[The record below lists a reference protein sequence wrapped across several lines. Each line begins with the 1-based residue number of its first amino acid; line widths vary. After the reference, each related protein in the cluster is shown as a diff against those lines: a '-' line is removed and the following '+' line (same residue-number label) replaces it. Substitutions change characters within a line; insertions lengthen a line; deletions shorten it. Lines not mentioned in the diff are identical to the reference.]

1 MEELLEKISEQA
13 SELLKSD
20 MNNIRSSFVIFDDK
34 LYILDGKNY
43 LVYDTELKEVKN
55 DSP

>member
-20 MNNIRSSFVIFDDK
+20 IVKDMILSCKSQEEQMEK
-34 LYILDGKNY
+34 LVLAS
-43 LVYDTELKEVKN
+43 VYSLMKLNK
-55 DSP
+55 